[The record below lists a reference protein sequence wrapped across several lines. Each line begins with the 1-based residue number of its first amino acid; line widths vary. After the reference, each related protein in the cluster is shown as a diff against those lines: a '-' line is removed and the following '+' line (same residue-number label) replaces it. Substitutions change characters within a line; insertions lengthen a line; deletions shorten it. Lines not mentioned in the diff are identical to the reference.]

1 MFASTSGRSMPV
13 LTNVFLVQNAE
24 DGLSGASLRYIQ
36 VLLIEIE
43 IELKTT
49 DFLGHVR
56 VTIMIIL
63 N

>member
-1 MFASTSGRSMPV
+1 M

-36 VLLIEIE
+36 VVLIEIE

-49 DFLGHVR
+49 DFLGQIQ
-56 VTIMIIL
+56 VTTIIIF

>member
-1 MFASTSGRSMPV
+1 M

-43 IELKTT
+43 IELMTT
-49 DFLGHVR
+49 DFLGQVQ
-56 VTIMIIL
+56 VTMIIIL
-63 N
+63 NQCYFPGT

>member
-1 MFASTSGRSMPV
+1 MPV

-36 VLLIEIE
+36 VLLIEIK

-49 DFLGHVR
+49 DFPGQVR

>member
-1 MFASTSGRSMPV
+1 M

-43 IELKTT
+43 LKTT
-49 DFLGHVR
+49 DFPGQVR

>member
-1 MFASTSGRSMPV
+1 MPV

-43 IELKTT
+43 IELMTT
-49 DFLGHVR
+49 DFLGQVQ
-56 VTIMIIL
+56 VTMIIIL
-63 N
+63 NQCYFPGT